1 MEDGA
6 GGLCAGKVFH
16 SNSREETAERL
27 KKEAHILSSINSDKV
42 IRLHSP
48 ALAETS
54 LYQSCPVLPLEYCEG
69 GELYDYLQTGRFLD
83 SLARFYF
90 RSLVEAVAA
99 CHSCGIAHCDL
110 KLENILL
117 SCDFQVKLADFGLA
131 TVVGDCQDGLL
142 EAHQGTVSYMAPE
155 IQARKLY
162 DGFAADV
169 FALGVCL
176 FAMCTK
182 AHPFKSATSSD
193 NHYRLFLQDN
203 SYYWAM
209 YSQLTGLA
217 FSSDFIDLIN
227 SLLALNPTH
236 RLSLSEIFAHPW
248 MQGPVASDVIHQMS
262 IRKTALV
269 RTKATHQQ
277 LQADQSLAREGRCD
291 KEVGFYDKL
300 VDELLTNM

>member
-16 SNSREETAERL
+16 SNSIEETELRI
-27 KKEAHILSSINSDKV
+27 KKEAKILSSINSDKV
-42 IRLHSP
+42 IKLHSP
-48 ALAETS
+48 EHAETS
-54 LYQSCPVLPLEYCEG
+54 LCHSCPVLPLEYCEG
-69 GELYDYLQTGRFLD
+69 GELYDYLQIGRFPD
-83 SLARFYF
+83 PLARFYF

-110 KLENILL
+110 KLENFLL
-117 SCDFQVKLADFGLA
+117 NSDFQVKLADFGLA
-131 TVVGDCQDGLL
+131 TVVGDCRDGLL
-142 EAHQGTVSYMAPE
+142 EAHQGTISYMAPE
-155 IQARKLY
+155 IQARMLY
-162 DGFAADV
+162 DGFAADI

-193 NHYRLFLQDN
+193 NHYRLFLHDN

-217 FSSDFIDLIN
+217 FSFDFIDLIN

-248 MQGPVASDVIHQMS
+248 MQGPIASDVVLQMS
-262 IRKTALV
+262 IRRAANV
-269 RTKATHQQ
+269 RAGATQ
-277 LQADQSLAREGRCD
+277 LQLEADQSQAPQGRCD
-291 KEVGFYDKL
+291 ERVGCYNKL
-300 VDELLTNM
+300 VDELLSNM